1 MKIRK
6 NSGLTLLGFLIVL
19 VVVLFF
25 AYAGMRLIPLYIEYH
40 ALLNAMETLENDP
53 AAKTMSPLKIKQQIE
68 NSLWVSYST
77 ENIKREH
84 VRISKTSK
92 GINVRVAYEVRR
104 PFLGNVDLMAKFD
117 HTVTLR

>member
-53 AAKTMSPLKIKQQIE
+53 AAKKMSPLKIKQQIE